1 MKMWR
6 VKLRER
12 SEGWFWECFDAAG
25 KLLCR
30 SQQHFRHCWEAF
42 RDFERMFEDHWAL
55 MHARF

>member
-30 SQQHFRHCWEAF
+30 SQQPFAIAGKLFVTSNACSRIIG
-42 RDFERMFEDHWAL
+42 L
-55 MHARF
+55 